1 MVPHS
6 PLVAPAETNDRLATS
21 WCRRRDSNPHVLSG
35 PPGLSR
41 LRLPFRHSGPD
52 FGRQAALWAGRAS
65 STADDRHAQCLQAP
79 RSHLRR
85 QQPLGGRG
93 VRRPPVKSVPANGKN
108 HGFGRTLGG
117 GGWFIHRPTL
127 PWACP
132 AGYQSQVVTTNTIR
146 HSCVRMR
153 WSTSIPTWD
162 DRHSGACASSK

>member
-1 MVPHS
+1 MG
-6 PLVAPAETNDRLATS
+6 
-21 WCRRRDSNPHVLSG
+21 W
-35 PPGLSR
+35 
-41 LRLPFRHSGPD
+41 
-52 FGRQAALWAGRAS
+52 
-65 STADDRHAQCLQAP
+65 P
-79 RSHLRR
+79 RFVNR
-85 QQPLGGRG
+85 
-93 VRRPPVKSVPANGKN
+93 RRPPRPMPSSPAVPPAPTATSGRSRRQASTGQVGPSQREN